1 MRSLLVADFS
11 KKTTKKNR
19 SLFVR
24 LAQVEIEN
32 FSPSTASVTISAV
45 VYGPDGSVVGQSKAT
60 ASVPSGPNMSAVML
74 PDIAVADATL
84 WHVGCLD
91 CPPQPL

>member
-1 MRSLLVADFS
+1 VRSLLVADFF
-11 KKTTKKNR
+11 KKKNNKNR